1 MFSLLENAS
10 CCALQCIGVGKKV
23 ILPNFIF
30 LVSCQQTRGKYLL
43 LKYLNHLPLTW
54 SYIATQQMEAQQRAC
69 RMVDD
74 MSYIESTQW
83 CHIQKVG
90 FFLLSTLSNPI
101 VPYAVVWRVGAR
113 SLRRVTDINQPVA
126 FCNRGFRLCV
136 LCVCSLAFLSRVFST
151 K

>member
-1 MFSLLENAS
+1 MFSLLKNAS
-10 CCALQCIGVGKKV
+10 CCALQCIGVGEKV

-69 RMVDD
+69 RVVDD

-113 SLRRVTDINQPVA
+113 SLRRVTDINHQPVA
-126 FCNRGFRLCV
+126 FCNRGFHLCV
-136 LCVCSLAFLSRVFST
+136 LCVCSFGIPVTCVFC
-151 K
+151 